1 MDGTPA
7 AASAGGVDHEAI
19 WGPIGAVAL
28 LAARFLPLDRLPLTP
43 CPLHALTGLPCLSCG
58 GTRSFMAFAR
68 FDVPEAI
75 AMNPLV
81 AALAAI
87 TAVYVVHAL
96 GVWILGW
103 RRWRPTLGSE
113 RSRRAVR
120 VAAIAGLL
128 LNWSYLI
135 AVGR

>member
-1 MDGTPA
+1 MDGAPA
-7 AASAGGVDHEAI
+7 AAAGGVDHEAI
-19 WGPIGAVAL
+19 WGPIGALAL
-28 LAARFLPLDRLPLTP
+28 LAARFLPLDRLLLTP
-43 CPLHALTGLPCLSCG
+43 CPFHALTGLPCFSCG

-68 FDVPEAI
+68 LDLPHAI
-75 AMNPLV
+75 AMNP
-81 AALAAI
+81 AAALLAAI

-96 GVWILGW
+96 GVWVLGW
-103 RRWRPTLGSE
+103 HRWRPTLRSE

-120 VAAIAGLL
+120 VAAVAGLL